1 MTRPTGQSRRA
12 ILVAATVV
20 ALGALATAFVM
31 LALPPS
37 AALSVTSLETGS
49 PTVHGATIT
58 GPVDAIG
65 DASDTHTNEVQ
76 AALYY
81 PASWSASPA
90 RVVLVQ
96 HGGHTPCQNSAQT
109 WPCSDITDRTPSYLG
124 YQYLAERLVADGFVV
139 VSISANG
146 TIGSAE
152 VSLAP
157 TVFNY
162 YLDLLQSAN
171 DGDDGPFG
179 ELLTG
184 RLDLASVDLIGHSRG
199 GDAVARFTRSDAPVL
214 PLVPVRRIVLLAPV
228 VPVDFADTQHI
239 APIATPALVI
249 IGTCDGDA
257 GNDGVEYA
265 HVLEDPASSVL
276 TITGA
281 NHNFFNSQWTPGTG
295 VPDAIDDAELLD
307 DPACAPGS
315 STRLTASAQ
324 QGDVADAIAAFF
336 G

>member
-1 MTRPTGQSRRA
+1 M
-12 ILVAATVV
+12 AAAVV
-20 ALGALATAFVM
+20 ALGALATALLIF
-31 LALPPS
+31 ALPRP
-37 AALSVTSLETGS
+37 AAVSVTALETGS
-49 PTVHGATIT
+49 PTVSGATIT

-65 DASDTHTNEVQ
+65 EAGDVHTNEVQ

-81 PASWSASPA
+81 PANWSATPA

-96 HGGHTPCQNSAQT
+96 HGGHTPCQNSAEA
-109 WPCSDITDRTPSYLG
+109 WPCSDVADRTPSYLG

-146 TIGSAE
+146 TLGYAD

-157 TVFNY
+157 DVFNY
-162 YLDLLQSAN
+162 YLDLLQRAN
-171 DGDDGPFG
+171 TGDDGPLG

-184 RLDLASVDLIGHSRG
+184 RLDLSGVDLIGHSRG
-199 GDAVARFTRSDAPVL
+199 GDAVAQFARDDATVQ

-228 VPVDFADTQHI
+228 VPVDFADTKHI
-239 APIATPALVI
+239 APIDVPTLVI

-257 GNDGVEYA
+257 GDAGLDYTQALEHPTS
-265 HVLEDPASSVL
+265 HVM
-276 TITGA
+276 TMTGA
-281 NHNFFNSQWTPGTG
+281 NHNFFNSQWTPATG

-315 STRLTASAQ
+315 ATRLTAPAQ
-324 QGDVADAIAAFF
+324 QGEAADAISAFL